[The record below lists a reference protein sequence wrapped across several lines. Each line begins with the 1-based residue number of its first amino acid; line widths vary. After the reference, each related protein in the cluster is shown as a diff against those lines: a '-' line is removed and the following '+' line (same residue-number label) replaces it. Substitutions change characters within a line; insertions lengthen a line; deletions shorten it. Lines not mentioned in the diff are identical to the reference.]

1 MLTISRRLAIAELN
15 RASIDDV
22 GRAILYESSAADIGP
37 VVAPP
42 WFAPVQ
48 QQLNNIHQQLN
59 NIQRQLNRTD
69 AKGSR
74 ALNATNGEGTFL
86 PFEVVLFVDGT
97 DPTAPPHNLPALT
110 STVVIDGLQG
120 VQATDYL
127 NGYNIAVPH
136 LIDNR
141 LNALKVYIGRRM
153 L

>member
-1 MLTISRRLAIAELN
+1 MLQMEKGLSSLSRLSFLWME
-15 RASIDDV
+15 
-22 GRAILYESSAADIGP
+22 
-37 VVAPP
+37 
-42 WFAPVQ
+42 Q
-48 QQLNNIHQQLN
+48 
-59 NIQRQLNRTD
+59 IQRHL
-69 AKGSR
+69 
-74 ALNATNGEGTFL
+74 
-86 PFEVVLFVDGT
+86 LFVHFCLMAAWTLITLDKQ
-97 DPTAPPHNLPALT
+97 HNLPALT